1 MRTRREDNPVESVG
15 GLGGIM
21 RGRIR
26 RTVVAVAGATL
37 LGTGLVT
44 APAGAGGG
52 DEPLEATEIGVTAE
66 TIRIAVI
73 ADVDNPVRPGLFR
86 GSRDGV
92 LAAAEFINDNGGLA
106 GREVEVDFI
115 DSSLSGDE
123 ARNALIQA
131 CEEDFAIVG
140 TTALFMNN
148 VDPAINCTD
157 LAGDATGLPDVPVLQ
172 TEFAHQ
178 CAPNSYPIIVVG
190 LVCDTLDDPEQTFR
204 VGTSTVKYHL
214 RKQQEDLHGVWTIAG
229 DLESTI
235 NAGTPPIRGAQKA
248 GIERDDELLVSGL
261 ATQTE
266 YTPVVQSIKQ
276 HNSNYVANYVDYRA
290 MVLLRKEASVQGAN
304 SVLVWDCTLAC
315 YDQSFLDE
323 GGQEVEDTYVTVTF
337 VPFEEAKQNAS
348 IRNYLKYVGRD
359 NADAFGAQAWAAGLF
374 FRDVVGN
381 IVEADG
387 ENGLTRAAFLEEA
400 AKVHDFTAEVDGDGM
415 LPPTDV
421 GGRKVSGCGAILQVR
436 DGEFER
442 VSPKKKGTLKCG
454 DVVKVK
460 LDLA

>member
-1 MRTRREDNPVESVG
+1 M
-15 GLGGIM
+15 
-21 RGRIR
+21 GRIH
-26 RTVVAVAGATL
+26 RTVVAVAGAAF
-37 LGTGLVT
+37 LGSGLVA

-52 DEPLEATEIGVTAE
+52 EEPLEATEIGVTAD

-92 LAAAEFINDNGGLA
+92 VAAAEFINDNGGLA
-106 GREVEVDFI
+106 GRQLEVDFI
-115 DSSLSGDE
+115 DSKLSGDE

-148 VDPAINCTD
+148 IDPAVNCPD
-157 LAGDATGLPDVPVLQ
+157 LAGAVTGLPDVPVLQ

-178 CAPNSYPIIVVG
+178 CSRVSYPIIVVG
-190 LVCDTLDDPEQTFR
+190 LVCDTLDDPKQTFR

-214 RKQQEDLHGVWTIAG
+214 KQQEEDLHGVWTIAG

-248 GIERDDELLVSGL
+248 GIERDDEILVSGL
-261 ATQTE
+261 ATQSE

-276 HNSNYVANYVDYRA
+276 NNSTYVANYVDYRA
-290 MVLLRKEASVQGAN
+290 MVLLRKEAAVQAVN

-315 YDQSFLDE
+315 YDQSFIDE
-323 GGQEVEDTYVTVTF
+323 GGADVEDTYVTVTF
-337 VPFEEAKQNAS
+337 VPFEEAKRNAS
-348 IRNYLKYVGRD
+348 IDAYLEHAGED

-374 FRDVVGN
+374 FRDVVN
-381 IVEADG
+381 AVVAADS
-387 ENGLTRAAFLEEA
+387 ENGLTRAAFLEQA
-400 AKVHDFTAEVDGDGM
+400 ANIKDFTADVDGEGM

-421 GGRKVSGCGAILQVR
+421 GARKVSGCGAIMQVR
-436 DGEFER
+436 DGEFVR
-442 VSPKKKGTLKCG
+442 VSPKKKGTFECG

-460 LDLA
+460 VDLA

>member
-1 MRTRREDNPVESVG
+1 M
-15 GLGGIM
+15 
-21 RGRIR
+21 GRIR
-26 RTVVAVAGATL
+26 RTVVAVAGAAL
-37 LGTGLVT
+37 LGSGLVA

-52 DEPLEATEIGVTAE
+52 EEPLEATEIGVTAD
-66 TIRIAVI
+66 TIRVAVI

-92 LAAAEFINDNGGLA
+92 LAAAEFINENGGLA
-106 GREVEVDFI
+106 GRDLEVDFI
-115 DSSLSGDE
+115 DSKLSGDE

-148 VDPAINCTD
+148 IDPAVNCPD
-157 LAGDATGLPDVPVLQ
+157 LAGAVTGLPDVPVLQ

-178 CAPNSYPIIVVG
+178 CSPVSYPIIVVG
-190 LVCDTLDDPEQTFR
+190 LVCDTLEDPEQTFR
-204 VGTSTVKYHL
+204 VGTNTVKYHL
-214 RKQQEDLHGVWTIAG
+214 KKQEEDLHGVWTIAG

-248 GIERDDELLVSGL
+248 GIERDDEILVSGL
-261 ATQTE
+261 ATQAE

-276 HNSNYVANYVDYRA
+276 NNSTYVANYVDYRA
-290 MVLLRKEASVQGAN
+290 MVLLRKEAAVQAVD

-315 YDQSFLDE
+315 YDQSFIDE
-323 GGQEVEDTYVTVTF
+323 GGRDVEDTYVTVTF

-348 IRNYLKYVGRD
+348 IRNYLKYVGKN

-374 FRDVVGN
+374 FRDVVN
-381 IVEADG
+381 AVVAADG
-387 ENGLTRAAFLEEA
+387 ENGLTRAAFLAQA
-400 AKVHDFTAEVDGDGM
+400 ADVHEFTADVDGDGM

-421 GGRKVSGCGAILQVR
+421 GGRKVSGCGAIVQVR
-436 DGEFER
+436 DGEFVR
-442 VSPKKKGTLKCG
+442 VSPKKKGTLDCG
-454 DVVKVK
+454 DVVRVKV
-460 LDLA
+460 DLA

>member
-1 MRTRREDNPVESVG
+1 M
-15 GLGGIM
+15 
-21 RGRIR
+21 GRIR
-26 RTVVAVAGATL
+26 RTVVAVASAAL
-37 LGTGLVT
+37 LGSGLVA

-52 DEPLEATEIGVTAE
+52 EPLEATEIGVTAD

-73 ADVDNPVRPGLFR
+73 ADVANPVRPGLFR

-92 LAAAEFINDNGGLA
+92 VAAAEFINDEGGLA
-106 GREVEVDFI
+106 GRELEVDFI
-115 DSSLSGDE
+115 DSRLSGDE

-148 VDPAINCTD
+148 IDPAVNCPD
-157 LAGDATGLPDVPVLQ
+157 LAGAVTGLPDVPVLQ

-178 CAPNSYPIIVVG
+178 CSPVSYPIIVVG
-190 LVCDTLDDPEQTFR
+190 LVCDTLEDPEQTFR
-204 VGTSTVKYHL
+204 VGTGTVKYHL
-214 RKQQEDLHGVWTIAG
+214 KKQEEDLHGVWTIAG

-248 GIERDDELLVSGL
+248 GIERDDEILVSGL
-261 ATQTE
+261 ATQAE

-276 HNSNYVANYVDYRA
+276 NNSTYVANYVDYRA
-290 MVLLRKEASVQGAN
+290 MVLLRKEAAVQAVD

-315 YDQSFLDE
+315 YDQSFIDE
-323 GGQEVEDTYVTVTF
+323 GGRDVEDTYVTVTF

-348 IRNYLKYVGRD
+348 IRNYLKYVGKN

-374 FRDVVGN
+374 FRDVVN
-381 IVEADG
+381 AVVAADG
-387 ENGLTRAAFLEEA
+387 ENGLTRAAFLAQA
-400 AKVHDFTAEVDGDGM
+400 ADVHEFTADVDGDGM

-421 GGRKVSGCGAILQVR
+421 GGRTVSGCGAIVQVR
-436 DGEFER
+436 DGEFVR
-442 VSPKKKGTLKCG
+442 VSPKKKGTLDCG
-454 DVVKVK
+454 DVVRVKV
-460 LDLA
+460 DLA

>member
-1 MRTRREDNPVESVG
+1 M
-15 GLGGIM
+15 
-21 RGRIR
+21 GRIR
-26 RTVVAVAGATL
+26 RTVVAVAGAAL
-37 LGTGLVT
+37 LGSGLVA

-52 DEPLEATEIGVTAE
+52 EEPLEATEIGVTAD
-66 TIRIAVI
+66 TIRVAVI

-92 LAAAEFINDNGGLA
+92 LAAAEFINENGGLA
-106 GREVEVDFI
+106 GRELEVDFI
-115 DSSLSGDE
+115 DSKLSGDE

-148 VDPAINCTD
+148 IDPAVNCPD
-157 LAGDATGLPDVPVLQ
+157 LAGAVTGLPDVPVLQ

-178 CAPNSYPIIVVG
+178 CSPVSYPIIVVG
-190 LVCDTLDDPEQTFR
+190 LVCDTLEDPEQTFR
-204 VGTSTVKYHL
+204 VGTGTVKYHL
-214 RKQQEDLHGVWTIAG
+214 KKQEEDLHGVWTIAG

-248 GIERDDELLVSGL
+248 GIERDDEILVSGL
-261 ATQTE
+261 ATQAE

-276 HNSNYVANYVDYRA
+276 NNSTYVANYVDYRA
-290 MVLLRKEASVQGAN
+290 MVLLRKEAAVQAVD

-315 YDQSFLDE
+315 YDQSFIDE
-323 GGQEVEDTYVTVTF
+323 GGRDVEDTYVTVTF

-348 IRNYLKYVGRD
+348 IRNYLKYVGKN

-374 FRDVVGN
+374 FRDVVN
-381 IVEADG
+381 AVVAADG
-387 ENGLTRAAFLEEA
+387 ENGLTRAAFLAQA
-400 AKVHDFTAEVDGDGM
+400 ADVHEFTADVDGDGM

-421 GGRKVSGCGAILQVR
+421 GGRKVSGCGAIVQVR
-436 DGEFER
+436 DGEFVR
-442 VSPKKKGTLKCG
+442 VAPKKKGTLDCG
-454 DVVKVK
+454 DVVRVKV
-460 LDLA
+460 DLA

>member
-1 MRTRREDNPVESVG
+1 M
-15 GLGGIM
+15 
-21 RGRIR
+21 GRIR
-26 RTVVAVAGATL
+26 RTVVAVASAAV
-37 LGTGLVT
+37 LGSGLVA

-52 DEPLEATEIGVTAE
+52 EEPLEATEIGVTAD
-66 TIRIAVI
+66 TIRVAVI

-92 LAAAEFINDNGGLA
+92 LAAAEFINENGGLA
-106 GREVEVDFI
+106 GRELEVDFI
-115 DSSLSGDE
+115 DSKLSGDE

-148 VDPAINCTD
+148 IDPAVNCPD
-157 LAGDATGLPDVPVLQ
+157 LAGAVTGLPDVPVLQ

-178 CAPNSYPIIVVG
+178 CSPVSYPIIVVG
-190 LVCDTLDDPEQTFR
+190 LVCDTLEDPEQTFR
-204 VGTSTVKYHL
+204 VGTGTVKYHL
-214 RKQQEDLHGVWTIAG
+214 KKQEEDLHGVWTIAG

-248 GIERDDELLVSGL
+248 GIERDDEILVSGL
-261 ATQTE
+261 ATQAE

-276 HNSNYVANYVDYRA
+276 NNSTYVANYVDYRA
-290 MVLLRKEASVQGAN
+290 MVLLRKEAAVQAVD

-315 YDQSFLDE
+315 YDQSFIDE
-323 GGQEVEDTYVTVTF
+323 GGQDVEDTYVTVTF

-348 IRNYLKYVGRD
+348 IRNYLRYVGKN

-374 FRDVVGN
+374 FRDVVN
-381 IVEADG
+381 AVVAADG
-387 ENGLTRAAFLEEA
+387 ENGLTRAAFLAQA
-400 AKVHDFTAEVDGDGM
+400 ADVHEFTADVDGDGM

-436 DGEFER
+436 DGEFVR
-442 VSPKKKGTLKCG
+442 VSPKKKGTLDCG
-454 DVVKVK
+454 DVVRVKV
-460 LDLA
+460 DLA

>member
-1 MRTRREDNPVESVG
+1 VG
-15 GLGGIM
+15 T
-21 RGRIR
+21 RIR
-26 RTVVAVAGATL
+26 RTVVVVSAVA
-37 LGTGLVT
+37 LVAGGVLV
-44 APAGAGGG
+44 APPAAGGG
-52 DEPLEATEIGVTAE
+52 EPLEATEIGVTPD

-115 DSSLSGDE
+115 DSKLSGDE

-148 VDPAINCTD
+148 IDPAVNCPD
-157 LAGDATGLPDVPVLQ
+157 LAGAVTGLPDVPVLQ

-178 CAPNSYPIIVVG
+178 CSPISYPIIVVG
-190 LVCDTLDDPEQTFR
+190 LVCDTLEDPEQTFR
-204 VGTSTVKYHL
+204 VGTGTVKYHL
-214 RKQQEDLHGVWTIAG
+214 KKQEEDLHGVWTIAG

-248 GIERDDELLVSGL
+248 GIERDDEILVSGL
-261 ATQTE
+261 ATQAE

-276 HNSNYVANYVDYRA
+276 NSSTYVANYVDYRA
-290 MVLLRKEASVQGAN
+290 MVLLRKEAAVQGVN

-315 YDQSFLDE
+315 YDQSFIDE
-323 GGQEVEDTYVTVTF
+323 GGQDVEDTYVTVTF

-348 IRNYLKYVGRD
+348 IRNYLKYVGKD

-374 FRDVVGN
+374 LRDVVN
-381 IVEADG
+381 AVVAADG

-400 AKVHDFTAEVDGDGM
+400 ANVHDFTAEVDGEGM

-436 DGEFER
+436 DDEFVR
-442 VSPKKKGTLKCG
+442 VSPKKKGTLDCG
-454 DVVKVK
+454 DVVRVKV
-460 LDLA
+460 DLA

>member
-1 MRTRREDNPVESVG
+1 M
-15 GLGGIM
+15 
-21 RGRIR
+21 GRIR
-26 RTVVAVAGATL
+26 RTVVAVASAAL
-37 LGTGLVT
+37 LGSGLVV

-52 DEPLEATEIGVTAE
+52 EPLEATEIGVTAD

-86 GSRDGV
+86 ASRDGV
-92 LAAAEFINDNGGLA
+92 VAAAEFINENGGLA
-106 GREVEVDFI
+106 GRELEVDFI
-115 DSSLSGDE
+115 DSKLSGDE

-148 VDPAINCTD
+148 IDPAANCPD
-157 LAGDATGLPDVPVLQ
+157 LAGRVTGLPDVPVLQ

-178 CAPNSYPIIVVG
+178 CSPVSYPIIVVG
-190 LVCDTLDDPEQTFR
+190 LVCDTLEDPEQTFR
-204 VGTSTVKYHL
+204 VGTGTVKYHL
-214 RKQQEDLHGVWTIAG
+214 KKQEEDLHGVWTIAG

-248 GIERDDELLVSGL
+248 GIERDDEILVSGL
-261 ATQTE
+261 ATQAE

-276 HNSNYVANYVDYRA
+276 TNSTYVANYVDYRA
-290 MVLLRKEASVQGAN
+290 MVLLRKEAAVQAVD

-315 YDQSFLDE
+315 YDQSFIDE
-323 GGQEVEDTYVTVTF
+323 GGQDVEDTYVTVTF

-348 IRNYLKYVGRD
+348 IRNYLKYVGRN

-374 FRDVVGN
+374 FRDVVN
-381 IVEADG
+381 AVVAADG
-387 ENGLTRAAFLEEA
+387 ENGLTRAAFLAQA
-400 AKVHDFTAEVDGDGM
+400 ADVHEFTADVDGDGM

-421 GGRKVSGCGAILQVR
+421 GGRKVSGCGAIVQVR
-436 DGEFER
+436 DGEFVR
-442 VSPKKKGTLKCG
+442 VSPKKKGTLDCG
-454 DVVKVK
+454 DVVRVKV
-460 LDLA
+460 DLA